1 MTTPLQTNPEAPS
14 EKTGGPAL
22 KKQFSIKVCGIGGAG
37 CNAAAFIA
45 QSKFDSV
52 DVLLLNTDAQALA
65 TSSLPGTWVLGRNR
79 TRGLGTGGDPDLGRA
94 AAEDDAATLAS
105 FCAGADLI
113 FILAGLGG
121 GTGTGAAPVLARVAR
136 ETGALVLAMATLPFD
151 FEGPRRRRQADLGLQ
166 QLKAAAD
173 AVICLPNQKLFKLLD
188 ENTSVL
194 ETFKAGNRLM
204 ADGLLGIWRLLSQTG
219 LINLDFADL
228 CSVTRGRHLASSFAT
243 AEAGGE
249 KRGEQ
254 VIEKLLAHPLLDGG
268 QVLNESDAVLVS
280 IAGGPDLAMSQVNRI
295 MEPLQRQCENAHLIF
310 GAVIDPAFAGRL
322 SVTLIA
328 SGRRPSDAA
337 SSPAAAVPAAD
348 LSAPARGAAADP
360 PALARAATADSAKE
374 NASAMQFLDPAASPH
389 PPSRCVAPAPEMSNE
404 KKEQLYTRQT
414 GQSRRKSAR
423 LQKELPLEIVFKGRF
438 DKSEPTIRH
447 GEDLD
452 LPTYIRKGVAL
463 N

>member
-1 MTTPLQTNPEAPS
+1 MTTPLETTAGAPVEKTDEAP
-14 EKTGGPAL
+14 L
-22 KKQFSIKVCGIGGAG
+22 KKKISIKVFGVGGAG
-37 CNAAAFIA
+37 CNAATHIA
-45 QSKFDSV
+45 QTKFDSV
-52 DVLLLNTDAQALA
+52 DFLLLNTDAQGLA
-65 TSSLPGTWVLGRNR
+65 ASPLPHKWVLGRQR
-79 TRGLGTGGDPDLGRA
+79 IRGLGTGGDPEQGRA
-94 AAEDDAATLAS
+94 AAEDDAARLAS
-105 FCAGADLI
+105 FCAGADII

-136 ETGALVLAMATLPFD
+136 ESGALVLALATLPFD
-151 FEGPRRRRQADLGLQ
+151 FEGGRRQRQADAGLQ

-188 ENTSVL
+188 EKTSVV
-194 ETFKAGNRLM
+194 EAFKIGHSLM
-204 ADGLLGIWRLLSQTG
+204 ADGLRGIWRVLTQTG
-219 LINLDFADL
+219 LINVDLADL
-228 CSVTRGRHLASSFAT
+228 RSVTRGPHVASSFAS

-249 KRGEQ
+249 KRSEQ
-254 VIEKLLAHPLLDGG
+254 VMEKLLAHPLLDGG

-280 IAGGPDLAMSQVNRI
+280 LAGGPDLTMSEVNKI

-310 GAVIDPAFAGRL
+310 GAVIDEAFAGRL
-322 SVTLIA
+322 SVMLIA
-328 SGRRPSDAA
+328 SIRRPADTAPS
-337 SSPAAAVPAAD
+337 SSPAST
-348 LSAPARGAAADP
+348 SAE
-360 PALARAATADSAKE
+360 ALAQANAA
-374 NASAMQFLDPAASPH
+374 AMQFLDPSVTPH
-389 PPSRCVAPAPEMSNE
+389 PPSRFVAPPPEMSAE

-414 GQSRRKSAR
+414 GHSRRKNSR

>member
-1 MTTPLQTNPEAPS
+1 MTTPLEKSDGAPVPETDPAPIK
-14 EKTGGPAL
+14 ERIH
-22 KKQFSIKVCGIGGAG
+22 IKVCGVGGAG
-37 CNAAAFIA
+37 CNAAGFIA
-45 QSKFDSV
+45 QDKLDPA

-65 TSSLPGTWVLGRNR
+65 AFPLPGKLVLGLKRA
-79 TRGLGTGGDPDLGRA
+79 RGLGTGGDPELGRA
-94 AAEDDAATLAS
+94 AAEDDAARLRS
-105 FCAGADLI
+105 FCEGADII

-121 GTGTGAAPVLARVAR
+121 GTGTGAAPVLARIAR
-136 ETGALVLAMATLPFD
+136 ESGALVLALATLPFD
-151 FEGPRRRRQADLGLQ
+151 FEGGRRQRQAAAGLHH
-166 QLKAAAD
+166 LKAAAD

-188 ENTSVL
+188 EKTSVL
-194 ETFKAGNRLM
+194 ETFKISNSLM
-204 ADGLLGIWRLLSQTG
+204 AGGLRGIGRLLTQTG
-219 LINLDFADL
+219 LINIDFADL
-228 CSVTRGRHLASSFAT
+228 CSVTRGRHVASAFAT

-254 VIEKLLAHPLLDGG
+254 VIEKILNHPLLDCG

-280 IAGGPDLAMSQVNRI
+280 LVGGPDLTMNEVHKV

-310 GAVIDPAFAGRL
+310 GAVIDGAFTGQL

-328 SGRRPSDAA
+328 SRHGAAESAPPDAA
-337 SSPAAAVPAAD
+337 SCVPT
-348 LSAPARGAAADP
+348 APSGD
-360 PALARAATADSAKE
+360 
-374 NASAMQFLDPAASPH
+374 MQFLDPAAA
-389 PPSRCVAPAPEMSNE
+389 SRPACRFVAPAPEMSNE

-414 GQSRRKSAR
+414 GRSGKRNTR

-452 LPTYIRKGVAL
+452 LPTYIRRGVAL

>member
-1 MTTPLQTNPEAPS
+1 MTTPIANPSTVAA
-14 EKTGGPAL
+14 EKTDEPVL
-22 KKQFSIKVCGIGGAG
+22 KKKISIKVCGVGGAG
-37 CNAAAFIA
+37 CNAVGFIA
-45 QSKFDSV
+45 QTKFDSV
-52 DVLLLNTDAQALA
+52 DFLLLNTDAQALA
-65 TSSLPGTWVLGRNR
+65 ASPLPAKWVLGRQR

-94 AAEDDAATLAS
+94 AAEDDAARLSS
-105 FCAGADLI
+105 FCAGADIL

-136 ETGALVLAMATLPFD
+136 ESGALVLALAILPFD
-151 FEGPRRRRQADLGLQ
+151 FEGPRRQAQAQAGLQ
-166 QLKAAAD
+166 QLKADAD

-188 ENTSVL
+188 EKTTVP
-194 ETFKAGNRLM
+194 ETFKIGHNLM
-204 ADGLLGIWRLLSQTG
+204 ADGLRGICRLLTQTG

-228 CSVTRGRHLASSFAT
+228 CSVTRGRHVASSFAT

-254 VIEKLLAHPLLDGG
+254 ILEKLLAHPLLDGG
-268 QVLNESDAVLVS
+268 HVLNESDALLVS
-280 IAGGPDLAMSQVNRI
+280 LAGGPDLTMSEVNKM
-295 MEPLQRQCENAHLIF
+295 MESLQRQCENAHLIF
-310 GAVIDPAFAGRL
+310 GAVIDEAFAGRL

-328 SGRRPSDAA
+328 SSRRSIE
-337 SSPAAAVPAAD
+337 PAP
-348 LSAPARGAAADP
+348 LSAEEMRKTDP
-360 PALARAATADSAKE
+360 SAL
-374 NASAMQFLDPAASPH
+374 QFLDPSPTPR
-389 PPSRCVAPAPEMSNE
+389 PPSRLVAPPPEMSNE

-414 GQSRRKSAR
+414 GHNRKKSSRM
-423 LQKELPLEIVFKGRF
+423 QKELPLEIVFKGRF